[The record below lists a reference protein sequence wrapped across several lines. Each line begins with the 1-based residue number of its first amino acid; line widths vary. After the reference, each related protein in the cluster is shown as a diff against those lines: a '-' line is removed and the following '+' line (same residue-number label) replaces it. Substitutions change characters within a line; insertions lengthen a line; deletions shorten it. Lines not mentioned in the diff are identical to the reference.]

1 MSSFKSL
8 ILFSYFASAFKR
20 FSNPLTPIIK
30 VCPSNVLL
38 SELEDKL
45 MKYSWVDVSNLGLE

>member
-30 VCPSNVLL
+30 VCPSTVLV
-38 SELEDKL
+38 SALEANL
-45 MKYSWVDVSNLGLE
+45 MKYSGVVVSILGLA